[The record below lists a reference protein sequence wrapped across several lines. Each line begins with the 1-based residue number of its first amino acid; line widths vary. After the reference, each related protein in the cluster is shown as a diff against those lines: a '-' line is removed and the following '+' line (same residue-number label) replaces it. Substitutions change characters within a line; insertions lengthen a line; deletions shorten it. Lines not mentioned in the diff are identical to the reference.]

1 MLGAEKSHYLP
12 KVQAFA
18 SARYDNIF
26 NAEAS
31 FKSPMNI
38 GADINS
44 MTLDPAFMAGVGF
57 KWDIFDLSGGSSKVK
72 LARLEVK
79 KAANALE
86 EARELLELNLTKSNS
101 ALETANAQ
109 VILKSKEKA
118 VAQRALEMASKSYN
132 EGQISITE
140 RLAAETSYQQSAL
153 EYYQAIFAQRQAA
166 IELYKATGDLE
177 IEKIK

>member
-1 MLGAEKSHYLP
+1 
-12 KVQAFA
+12 
-18 SARYDNIF
+18 
-26 NAEAS
+26 
-31 FKSPMNI
+31 MNI

-44 MTLDPAFMAGVGF
+44 MTLGPAFMAGVGF

-72 LARLEVK
+72 LAKLEVK

-86 EARELLELNLTKSNS
+86 EARELLELNLTRTTS

-118 VAQRALEMASKSYN
+118 VAQKALEMASKSYN

-140 RLAAETSYQQSAL
+140 RLAAETGYQQSAL

-166 IELYKATGDLE
+166 IELYKATGDLG